1 MYDAF
6 FPQYKR
12 ERSLCTP
19 SSATPSLPSSAQSG
33 VFLLLLSVWSIP
45 TSALSDPERERERET
60 RRKLPLDGRGSLHW
74 NSGKGVDM
82 SGPHDFLP
90 EPLAPLYSD
99 AEINGFFLDVRV
111 RGGQTK
117 NYRDRAG
124 GGVWGV

>member
-1 MYDAF
+1 
-6 FPQYKR
+6 
-12 ERSLCTP
+12 
-19 SSATPSLPSSAQSG
+19 
-33 VFLLLLSVWSIP
+33 
-45 TSALSDPERERERET
+45 
-60 RRKLPLDGRGSLHW
+60 
-74 NSGKGVDM
+74 M

-124 GGVWGV
+124 SGVWGGVEGEGRIFSRSGMF

>member
-1 MYDAF
+1 MHS
-6 FPQYKR
+6 PIQ
-12 ERSLCTP
+12 
-19 SSATPSLPSSAQSG
+19 
-33 VFLLLLSVWSIP
+33 
-45 TSALSDPERERERET
+45 RERERES